1 MATLAALLETCAA
14 TTEPSRPADLLGER
28 RESWVVMTTLTASTQ
43 QSHHPV
49 GPGDSWS
56 LLNVTLPLDNFEIPG
71 CLRHVESEDRSG

>member
-1 MATLAALLETCAA
+1 MAKERMDEKREKSSDEQEQR
-14 TTEPSRPADLLGER
+14 TERKEER

-56 LLNVTLPLDNFEIPG
+56 LLNVTLPLDNFEVPG
-71 CLRHVESEDRSG
+71 CLRHVESEDRLG